1 MASRR
6 PFSVPFRFLAKF
18 HPHISLRFLIF
29 AAALASAGL
38 SASSAL
44 AQFQQSLV
52 FSSGGAVAVRNDQ
65 TGALTAVSGSP
76 FPATTGSIVLDVNG
90 RFVFSADRAANSIHM
105 YAITDS
111 TTGAYNEVTPGSP
124 FASPVTQQPVFIA
137 VEPTGNFIAVV
148 NFSSLLSG
156 QSAGEAS
163 IETFQIQT
171 SPPALVPVA
180 GSAIPLDSTP
190 LGFVQPPGSTKF
202 YLYLGPA
209 FPATPG
215 ITSGEELDSFT
226 IDPQT
231 GFLHAILNSPDN
243 STARSFAS
251 DPQGR
256 FLVLGHGELEGILD
270 VQGINGSFPS
280 GNLVLPQNVFPT
292 SLYVDSTGSFVYVE
306 YDDGQPPPAV
316 IHIFSLNPANG
327 VLTESPSSPL
337 PGFTQVPSY
346 FPDPTGAFQFGFDS
360 QPNLIHAFSVDPLT
374 GYFLE
379 AAGSPFTIT
388 GIGGSL
394 TFSIPPG
401 QQGIG
406 GPSIVLSATSLS
418 FGSIQTGSS
427 SSPQLVTLT
436 SNGEQPLSINSLS
449 LSGADASQFTESDT
463 CHAPAV
469 IQPNNF
475 CTASI
480 VFAPT
485 ATGSQQAALIVTDNA
500 PNSPQSVQLTGAGVA
515 PPPPAPAVTIS
526 PNPLNFPT
534 IMQGTTSSPMTIVVT
549 NSGNAALHI
558 SSATV
563 GGSNP
568 SDFSTSASACVATL
582 NAKATCNIT
591 VTFTP
596 LAAGERS
603 ETITL
608 TDDASDSPQI
618 INIAG
623 TATPAPP
630 TTPIVALSPGSL
642 GFGTIT
648 QGTSNAAQSITVT
661 NAGGAPLHI
670 SSVALGGTS
679 PADFVL
685 TNNCTASSYAVNSSC
700 SLSVSFAP
708 LSTGSRAAT
717 IVLTDD
723 APNSPQTVSLSGTA
737 NPAFSAG
744 PAQNGSTSAT
754 VSAGQTAQFNLQ
766 LTPGAGYSGTV
777 SLSCAGVP
785 LAATCQ
791 APATIQISSGNPT
804 PFTVSITT
812 TGGTAATA
820 PPIQM
825 LPGSPFA
832 ALCAA
837 AALYAVVVV
846 IFLLVGSAHRFS
858 WPRTKR
864 IPLALSAG
872 AFATLALTS
881 LAACGGGSSSVT
893 TTPPPPPIVTPQ
905 GTSTI
910 TITPTASSLGGKP
923 LQLPAMQLT
932 LTVN

>member
-1 MASRR
+1 MASTR
-6 PFSVPFRFLAKF
+6 PYSSPFRFLANF
-18 HPHISLRFLIF
+18 HPHISLKILIF
-29 AAALASAGL
+29 AAALAFAGL
-38 SASSAL
+38 SASSAR

-76 FPATTGSIVLDVNG
+76 FPATTGSVVLDVNG

-124 FASPVTQQPVFIA
+124 FASTITQQPVFIA

-148 NFSSLLSG
+148 NFSGLLSG
-156 QSAGEAS
+156 QSSGEAS
-163 IETFQIQT
+163 IETFQITT
-171 SPPALVPVA
+171 SPPALLPVA
-180 GSAIPLDSTP
+180 GSAMPLDSTP
-190 LGFVQPPGSTKF
+190 LGFAQPPGSAKF

-215 ITSGEELDSFT
+215 VTSGEELDSFT

-280 GNLVLPQNVFPT
+280 GNFVLPQNVFPT
-292 SLYVDSTGSFVYVE
+292 SLYVDSTGSFVYAQ

-316 IHIFSLNPANG
+316 VHILSLNPATG

-346 FPDPTGAFQFGFDS
+346 FPDPTGAFQYGFDP
-360 QPNLIHAFSVDPLT
+360 QPNLVHAFSVDPLT

-394 TFSIPPG
+394 TFSSPPG

-406 GPSIVLSATSLS
+406 GPSIVVSATSLA
-418 FGSIQTGSS
+418 FGSIQTGTS
-427 SSPQLVTLT
+427 SSPQVVTLT
-436 SNGEQPLSINSLS
+436 SNGGQALSINSIS

-463 CHAPAV
+463 CHAPTV

-475 CTASI
+475 CTVSI
-480 VFAPT
+480 VFAPS
-485 ATGSQQAALIVTDNA
+485 ATGPLQAVLTFTDNA
-500 PNSPQSVQLTGAGVA
+500 PNSPQSVSLSGTGVA
-515 PPPPAPAVTIS
+515 PPPPTPAVSIN
-526 PNPLNFPT
+526 PNPLTLPSIT
-534 IMQGTTSSPMTIVVT
+534 QGTTGNPATIVVT
-549 NSGNAALHI
+549 NSGTAALHI
-558 SSATV
+558 SSAAV
-563 GGSNP
+563 GGNNP
-568 SDFSTSASACVATL
+568 SDFITSASACVATL

-596 LAAGERS
+596 LAAGQRS

-618 INIAG
+618 INIGG
-623 TATPAPP
+623 TAIPAQP
-630 TTPIVALSPGSL
+630 TTPIAVLSAGSL

-648 QGTSNAAQSITVT
+648 QGTSSAAQTITVT

-670 SSVALGGTS
+670 SSAVLSGAS
-679 PADFVL
+679 PADYVL
-685 TNNCTASSYAVNSSC
+685 TDGCTASSYAVNSSC

-708 LSTGSRAAT
+708 LSTGSRAGT
-717 IVLTDD
+717 IILTDD
-723 APNSPQTVSLSGTA
+723 APNSPQNIPLTGSAS
-737 NPAFSAG
+737 PAISAG

-754 VSAGQTAQFNLQ
+754 VSAGQTAQYNLQ
-766 LTPGAGYSGTV
+766 LTPGSGYSGTV
-777 SLSCAGVP
+777 SLTCSGAP
-785 LAATCQ
+785 LGAACQ
-791 APATIQISSGNPT
+791 LPTTLQVSNGNAA
-804 PFTVSITT
+804 PFTVSVAT
-812 TGGTAATA
+812 TGGTAAAA
-820 PPIQM
+820 PSIRL
-825 LPGSPFA
+825 LPSSPFA
-832 ALCAA
+832 ALRAT
-837 AALYAVVVV
+837 AALYTVV
-846 IFLLVGSAHRFS
+846 ILILLLVRNKLRTS

-864 IPLALSAG
+864 IPLAFSAS
-872 AFATLALTS
+872 AFAILALTS
-881 LAACGGGSSSVT
+881 LAGCGGGSSSVT
-893 TTPPPPPIVTPQ
+893 PTSPPPIVTPQ

-910 TITPTASSLGGKP
+910 TITPGATSLGGKP
-923 LQLPAMQLT
+923 LQLAPMQLT

>member
-1 MASRR
+1 
-6 PFSVPFRFLAKF
+6 
-18 HPHISLRFLIF
+18 
-29 AAALASAGL
+29 
-38 SASSAL
+38 
-44 AQFQQSLV
+44 
-52 FSSGGAVAVRNDQ
+52 
-65 TGALTAVSGSP
+65 
-76 FPATTGSIVLDVNG
+76 
-90 RFVFSADRAANSIHM
+90 
-105 YAITDS
+105 
-111 TTGAYNEVTPGSP
+111 
-124 FASPVTQQPVFIA
+124 
-137 VEPTGNFIAVV
+137 
-148 NFSSLLSG
+148 
-156 QSAGEAS
+156 
-163 IETFQIQT
+163 
-171 SPPALVPVA
+171 
-180 GSAIPLDSTP
+180 
-190 LGFVQPPGSTKF
+190 
-202 YLYLGPA
+202 
-209 FPATPG
+209 
-215 ITSGEELDSFT
+215 
-226 IDPQT
+226 
-231 GFLHAILNSPDN
+231 
-243 STARSFAS
+243 
-251 DPQGR
+251 
-256 FLVLGHGELEGILD
+256 
-270 VQGINGSFPS
+270 
-280 GNLVLPQNVFPT
+280 
-292 SLYVDSTGSFVYVE
+292 
-306 YDDGQPPPAV
+306 
-316 IHIFSLNPANG
+316 
-327 VLTESPSSPL
+327 
-337 PGFTQVPSY
+337 
-346 FPDPTGAFQFGFDS
+346 
-360 QPNLIHAFSVDPLT
+360 
-374 GYFLE
+374 
-379 AAGSPFTIT
+379 
-388 GIGGSL
+388 
-394 TFSIPPG
+394 
-401 QQGIG
+401 
-406 GPSIVLSATSLS
+406 
-418 FGSIQTGSS
+418 
-427 SSPQLVTLT
+427 
-436 SNGEQPLSINSLS
+436 
-449 LSGADASQFTESDT
+449 
-463 CHAPAV
+463 V

-475 CTASI
+475 CTVSI

-582 NAKATCNIT
+582 NSKATCNIT
-591 VTFTP
+591 ITFTP

-642 GFGTIT
+642 GIGTIT
-648 QGTSNAAQSITVT
+648 QGTSSAAQTITVT

-670 SSVALGGTS
+670 SSVALGGAS
-679 PADFVL
+679 PADYVL
-685 TNNCTASSYAVNSSC
+685 TNGCTASPYAVNSSC

-737 NPAFSAG
+737 SPAFTAG

-754 VSAGQTAQFNLQ
+754 VSPGQTAQFNLQ

-820 PPIQM
+820 PRIQL

-832 ALCAA
+832 ALRATAA
-837 AALYAVVVV
+837 FYAVVIL
-846 IFLLVGSAHRFS
+846 IFLLVGTARRFS

-881 LAACGGGSSSVT
+881 LAGCGGGSSSVT

>member
-1 MASRR
+1 MASRC

-18 HPHISLRFLIF
+18 HPQISLRFLIF

-38 SASSAL
+38 SASSAF

-65 TGALTAVSGSP
+65 TGALTTVSASP

-148 NFSSLLSG
+148 NYSGLLPG

-180 GSAIPLDSTP
+180 GSAMALDSTP
-190 LGFVQPPGSTKF
+190 LGFVQPPGSPKS

-215 ITSGEELDSFT
+215 VTSGEELDSFT

-243 STARSFAS
+243 STARSFAF

-270 VQGINGSFPS
+270 VQGINDSFPS
-280 GNLVLPQNVFPT
+280 GNFVLPQNVFPT
-292 SLYVDSTGSFVYVE
+292 SLYVDSTGSFVYAE
-306 YDDGQPPPAV
+306 YDDGQPPPAA
-316 IHIFSLNPANG
+316 IHIFSLNSATG

-346 FPDPTGAFQFGFDS
+346 FPDPTGAFQFGFDP
-360 QPNLIHAFSVDPLT
+360 QPNLVHAFSVDPLT

-418 FGSIQTGSS
+418 FGSVQTGSS

-436 SNGEQPLSINSLS
+436 SNGQQPLSINSLS

-485 ATGSQQAALIVTDNA
+485 ATGSQQAALVVTDNA
-500 PNSPQSVQLTGAGVA
+500 PNSPQSVQLSGAGVA

-534 IMQGTTSSPMTIVVT
+534 IMQGTTSSPMIIVVT
-549 NSGNAALHI
+549 NSGNATLNIASITLTGNN
-558 SSATV
+558 A
-563 GGSNP
+563 
-568 SDFSTSASACVATL
+568 SDFNMVSACSGSVAPGA
-582 NAKATCNIT
+582 NCGIN

-596 LAAGERS
+596 LAAGQRS
-603 ETITL
+603 ATISIS
-608 TDDASDSPQI
+608 DDASDSPQI
-618 INIAG
+618 INVAG

-648 QGTSNAAQSITVT
+648 QGTSSAAQTITVT

-670 SSVALGGTS
+670 SSVALGGAS
-679 PADFVL
+679 PADYVL
-685 TNNCTASSYAVNSSC
+685 TNGCTASPYAVNSSC

-723 APNSPQTVSLSGTA
+723 APNSPQTLSLSGTA
-737 NPAFSAG
+737 NPAFAAG

-754 VSAGQTAQFNLQ
+754 VGPGQTAQFNLQ

-785 LAATCQ
+785 LAAACQ

-812 TGGTAATA
+812 TGGTAAIS
-820 PPIQM
+820 PPIQ
-825 LPGSPFA
+825 LRPGSPFA

-837 AALYAVVVV
+837 AALYVVVVV

-872 AFATLALTS
+872 AFAILVLINSTG
-881 LAACGGGSSSVT
+881 CGGGSSSVT

-910 TITPTASSLGGKP
+910 TITPSASSLGGKP

>member
-1 MASRR
+1 MACRR
-6 PFSVPFRFLAKF
+6 PFSPPFRFLAKF
-18 HPHISLRFLIF
+18 HPQIPLRILIF
-29 AAALASAGL
+29 AAALAFAGL

-65 TGALTAVSGSP
+65 TGALTPVSGSP
-76 FPATTGSIVLDVNG
+76 FPATTGAVVLDVNG

-124 FASPVTQQPVFIA
+124 FASPVTRQPVFIA

-148 NFSSLLSG
+148 NFSGLLSG

-163 IETFQIQT
+163 IETFLIQT

-180 GSAIPLDSTP
+180 GSAMPLDSTP
-190 LGFVQPPGSTKF
+190 LGFVQPPGSAKF

-215 ITSGEELDSFT
+215 VTSGEELDSFT

-243 STARSFAS
+243 STARSFAF

-280 GNLVLPQNVFPT
+280 GNFVLPQNVFPT
-292 SLYVDSTGSFVYVE
+292 SLYVDSTGSFVYAE

-316 IHIFSLNPANG
+316 VHIFSLNPATG
-327 VLTESPSSPL
+327 VLTESLSSPL

-360 QPNLIHAFSVDPLT
+360 QPNLVRAFSVDPLT

-394 TFSIPPG
+394 TFSIPPS
-401 QQGIG
+401 QQGVG
-406 GPSIVLSATSLS
+406 GPSIVVSATSLA

-427 SSPQLVTLT
+427 SSPQVVTLT

-449 LSGADASQFTESDT
+449 LSGADASQFTETDT

-469 IQPNNF
+469 LQPNNF
-475 CTASI
+475 CTVSI
-480 VFAPT
+480 VFAPS
-485 ATGSQQAALIVTDNA
+485 ATGSQQATLVVTDTA

-515 PPPPAPAVTIS
+515 PPPPAPAVSVT

-534 IMQGTTSSPMTIVVT
+534 ITQGTTSAPMTIVVT

-608 TDDASDSPQI
+608 TDDASDSPQV

-623 TATPAPP
+623 TAAPAPP

-648 QGTSNAAQSITVT
+648 QGTSSAAQTVTVT

-670 SSVALGGTS
+670 SSVVLGGAS
-679 PADFVL
+679 PADYVL
-685 TNNCTASSYAVNSSC
+685 TNSCTASSYAVNSSC
-700 SLSVSFAP
+700 SLNVSFAP
-708 LSTGSRAAT
+708 LATGSRAGT

-723 APNSPQTVSLSGTA
+723 APNSPQTVSLAGTA
-737 NPAFSAG
+737 SPAISAG
-744 PAQNGSTSAT
+744 PAQNGATSAT
-754 VSAGQTAQFNLQ
+754 VSAGQTAQYNLQ
-766 LTPGAGYSGTV
+766 ITPGSGYSGTV
-777 SLSCAGVP
+777 SLSCAGAP

-791 APATIQISSGNPT
+791 VPATIQVSSGNLA

-812 TGGTAATA
+812 TGGTAAA
-820 PPIQM
+820 PPIQL

-832 ALCAA
+832 ALRAT
-837 AALYAVVVV
+837 AALYAVFLL
-846 IFLLVGSAHRFS
+846 IFLLVGNALRVS
-858 WPRTKR
+858 WPRNKR
-864 IPLALSAG
+864 VTLGFAAG
-872 AFATLALTS
+872 AFAILAS
-881 LAACGGGSSSVT
+881 ISFAGCGGGTSSVT
-893 TTPPPPPIVTPQ
+893 TTPPPPPIITPQ

-910 TITPTASSLGGKP
+910 TITPSASSLGGKP
-923 LQLPAMQLT
+923 LQLSPIQLT